1 MKAFI
6 RDFNTRIDEINEY
19 FTFVA
24 IIDTIETHKKEK
36 ITIGTSCEF
45 IPKRDLQKILR
56 SNCFLLLYNLVESS
70 VRNGILSVYDSIH
83 DDSLN
88 YEELSE
94 SIQEIWLTHQ
104 TCKAEISKNNIKI
117 LLKRLMKEVS
127 EDCQIVLEKDTINIS
142 GNLDYDSIQKIVNSY
157 GFFGRIT
164 VDKKHIKSAL
174 DRVKQERNLLAHGN
188 KTFCQSGEIIT
199 MSELTNIKD
208 NISKYLYELLLIIE
222 TYIDKK
228 GYKKQCQPSIAV
240 SQ

>member
-24 IIDTIETHKKEK
+24 FIDSIETHKKEK
-36 ITIGTSCEF
+36 IINGTSCEF

-83 DDSLN
+83 DDSLK

-94 SIQEIWLTHQ
+94 KIQDIWLTHQ
-104 TCKAEISKNNIKI
+104 TSQTKTLEKSKKTV
-117 LLKRLMKEVS
+117 LKGLMKEVL
-127 EDCQIVLEKDTINIS
+127 EGNQIVLKEDTINIA
-142 GNLDYDSIQKIVNSY
+142 GNLDYDNIQKIINTY
-157 GFFGRIT
+157 GFFGKIT
-164 VDKKHIKSAL
+164 VNKKHINSAL
-174 DRVKQERNLLAHGN
+174 YKVKQERNLLAHGN
-188 KTFCQSGEIIT
+188 KTFCESGEIIT

-208 NISKYLYELLLIIE
+208 NISKYLGETLLNIE
-222 TYIDKK
+222 TYIDNKR
-228 GYKKQCQPSIAV
+228 YKK
-240 SQ
+240 

>member
-24 IIDTIETHKKEK
+24 FIDSIETHKKEK
-36 ITIGTSCEF
+36 ITNGTSCEF

-70 VRNGILSVYDSIH
+70 VRNSILSVYDSIH
-83 DDSLN
+83 DDSLK

-94 SIQEIWLTHQ
+94 SIQEIWLTNQ
-104 TCKAEISKNNIKI
+104 TRQAQISENRINAR
-117 LLKRLMKEVS
+117 LKELIEEVS
-127 EDCQIVLEKDTINIS
+127 EGSQIVLKEDTINIS
-142 GNLDYDSIQKIVNSY
+142 GNLDYYSIQKIINTY

-164 VDKKHIKSAL
+164 VDKRHIESAL
-174 DRVKQERNLLAHGN
+174 YKVKQERNLLAHGN

-199 MSELTNIKD
+199 MPELTNIKD
-208 NISKYLYELLLIIE
+208 NISKYLDELLLNVE
-222 TYIDKK
+222 TYIDNK
-228 GYKKQCQPSIAV
+228 GYIK
-240 SQ
+240 